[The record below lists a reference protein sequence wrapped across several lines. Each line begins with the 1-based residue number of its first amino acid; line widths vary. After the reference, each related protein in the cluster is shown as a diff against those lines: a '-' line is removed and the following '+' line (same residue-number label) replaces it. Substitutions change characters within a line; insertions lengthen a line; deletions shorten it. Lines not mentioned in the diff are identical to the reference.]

1 MNYITLILLKFLK
14 FMIKVGIIGCGR
26 IAGGFE
32 TDKKREHPVHML
44 ELIKNKH
51 TKIIAI
57 WDINSKN

>member
-32 TDKKREHPVHML
+32 TDKKESIMHMQTYK
-44 ELIKNKH
+44 KNKH
-51 TKIIAI
+51 TKIVAI
-57 WDINSKN
+57 SDINSKN